1 MVNYILYRMGQ
12 FIALSV
18 PLNIAYKI
26 AVSFSDLHYFFA
38 AKDRRAVGENLRII
52 FPDKPE
58 REIRRIRIRVFR
70 NFAKYLVDFF
80 RFSKVD
86 EEYIRKN
93 IRVENMHYFEEALKE
108 GKGVIVLSVHI
119 GNWELGAALIALL
132 GFPLWI
138 VVLPHKEGKVDHFFN
153 FQRESKGVKVMPVGR
168 AARACLH
175 LLKENKMV
183 ALLGDRDFTEKGVVL
198 DFFGKPAFFPEG
210 PAAFALRTGS
220 SIVPGFM
227 LRNSDDTFTLR
238 IERPFKF
245 IPGADKKQDIANA
258 ISQYKLIF
266 EEYIRKYPDQW
277 YMFRR
282 FWVD

>member
-1 MVNYILYRMGQ
+1 MFNYLLYRIGQ

-18 PLNIAYKI
+18 PLNISYKI

-38 AKDRRAVGENLRII
+38 YKDRRAVRENLKII
-52 FPDKPE
+52 FPDKSE
-58 REIRRIRIRVFR
+58 SQIRRIRIRMFR

-86 EEYIRKN
+86 KEYIRKN
-93 IRVENMHYFEEALKE
+93 IRVENRHYLEEALAK
-108 GKGVIVLSVHI
+108 GKGVILLSIHI
-119 GNWELGAALIALL
+119 GNWELGAAVVALA
-132 GFPLWI
+132 GFPLWV

-153 FQRESKGVKVMPVGR
+153 SQRESKGVKIMPVGR
-168 AARACLH
+168 AARNCLH

-183 ALLGDRDFTEKGVVL
+183 ALLGDRDFTEKGIVL

-210 PAAFALRTGS
+210 PAALALTTGA

-227 LRNSDDTFTLR
+227 LRNSDDTLTLR
-238 IERPFKF
+238 IERPLEF
-245 IPGADKKQDIANA
+245 IPGTDKRQDIANA
-258 ISQYKLIF
+258 IAQYKPIF

-282 FWVD
+282 FWKS